1 MHRKFLLKI
10 MQLPLSKKAV
20 IYIQKLYLAGYTTYI
35 YIYKHSLYKL
45 DFMTYTNLGLIL
57 TLI

>member
-1 MHRKFLLKI
+1 